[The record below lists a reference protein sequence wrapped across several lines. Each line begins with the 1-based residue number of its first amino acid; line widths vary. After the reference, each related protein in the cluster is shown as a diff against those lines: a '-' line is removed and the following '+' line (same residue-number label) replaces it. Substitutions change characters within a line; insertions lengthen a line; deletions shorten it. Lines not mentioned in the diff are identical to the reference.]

1 MFLNHLNILLS
12 LIFMLII
19 FNSQHSINNIARN
32 RTVNEVSKYFFNS
45 LGWNTLTLICTVLNA
60 VAIATVINDES
71 VETISIQ
78 FSQSEDHS

>member
-19 FNSQHSINNIARN
+19 FNSQHSINNIAYN
-32 RTVNEVSKYFFNS
+32 RTINEVSKYFFNS
-45 LGWNTLTLICTVLNA
+45 LRWNTLTLICTVLNA
-60 VAIATVINDES
+60 VAIPTVINDES
-71 VETISIQ
+71 VKTISIQ